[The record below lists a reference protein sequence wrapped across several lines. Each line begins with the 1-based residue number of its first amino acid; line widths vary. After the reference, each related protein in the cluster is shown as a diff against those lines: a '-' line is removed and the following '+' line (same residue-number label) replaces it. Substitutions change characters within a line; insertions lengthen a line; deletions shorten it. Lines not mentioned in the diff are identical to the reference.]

1 MRIVS
6 CDPGQVPAGRC
17 STEQEAAE
25 PAAAELSTQ
34 GSSEGHD
41 RVVDTG
47 VGSQPD
53 LAGGLDRLWAPYRS
67 AYLADRPKKSD
78 QKGSEG
84 PESPEKKPEDPFLD
98 LPNLPDEEALIVAR
112 GEEVFCVLNLF
123 PYNPGH
129 MMVIPYR
136 QVAKYEDLT
145 MSELTELA
153 TFTQHAIKTLRLVS
167 GPDAINVGMNL
178 GRPSGGSVP
187 THLHQHI
194 VPRWIGDT
202 SFMTV
207 IAGAKVLPQTLRDTR
222 ALLSRAWR
230 ELEDQK

>member
-1 MRIVS
+1 
-6 CDPGQVPAGRC
+6 
-17 STEQEAAE
+17 
-25 PAAAELSTQ
+25 
-34 GSSEGHD
+34 
-41 RVVDTG
+41 
-47 VGSQPD
+47 
-53 LAGGLDRLWAPYRS
+53 
-67 AYLADRPKKSD
+67 
-78 QKGSEG
+78 
-84 PESPEKKPEDPFLD
+84 
-98 LPNLPDEEALIVAR
+98 
-112 GEEVFCVLNLF
+112 
-123 PYNPGH
+123 

>member
-1 MRIVS
+1 MS
-6 CDPGQVPAGRC
+6 CDPSQDSADRCSSERGATEPAG
-17 STEQEAAE
+17 
-25 PAAAELSTQ
+25 AELSAQ
-34 GSSEGHD
+34 AASEANG

-47 VGSQPD
+47 VGSPPD

-67 AYLADRPKKSD
+67 AYLADRPKKPA
-78 QKGSEG
+78 QEG
-84 PESPEKKPEDPFLD
+84 AQSPEGAEKKPEDPFLD

-112 GEEVFCVLNLF
+112 GKEVFCVLNLF

-136 QVAKYEDLT
+136 QVANYEDLT
-145 MSELTELA
+145 MPELTELA
-153 TFTQHAIKTLRLVS
+153 TFTQHAIKTLRYIS

-194 VPRWIGDT
+194 VPRWTGDT